1 MVTKTGL
8 EVVQIPAGKMKNFAY
23 LVCCPHSGDA
33 LAVDPSF
40 GAAALLAEVE
50 KRNLNLQLVLNT
62 HGHNDHIV
70 GNKEV
75 LTATGA
81 RLAAHPQA
89 VAEADLLLD
98 EGTSVTLGET
108 VIEILFTP
116 GHHPG
121 HVCLHLPGALITG
134 DVLFVTRVGRAD
146 LAGSDPAALYHSLK
160 RLAGFPGETL
170 VYPGHDYGPKPV
182 STIAYERQ
190 HNPFMRC
197 EDLESFLRLRM
208 G

>member
-23 LVCCPHSGDA
+23 LVYCPNSGDA

-50 KRNLNLQLVLNT
+50 KREVNLQLVLNT
-62 HGHNDHIV
+62 HGHNDHLA

-75 LTATGA
+75 LAATGA
-81 RLAAHPQA
+81 RLAAHPLA

-98 EGTSVTLGET
+98 EGMIVTLGDT
-108 VIEILFTP
+108 AIEVLYTP

-146 LAGSDPAALYHSLK
+146 LAGSDPAALYHSLR
-160 RLAGFPGETL
+160 RLADFPGETL

-197 EDLESFLRLRM
+197 ENLESFLRLRM

>member
-1 MVTKTGL
+1 MVTRTGL
-8 EVVQIPAGKMKNFAY
+8 EIVQIPAGKMKNFAY
-23 LVCCPHSGDA
+23 LICCPNSGDA

-50 KRNLNLQLVLNT
+50 GRGVNLQLVLNT
-62 HGHNDHIV
+62 HGHNDHLV
-70 GNKEV
+70 GNKAV
-75 LTATGA
+75 LAATGA
-81 RLAAHPQA
+81 RLAAHPKA

-98 EGTSVTLGET
+98 EGMIVTLGDT
-108 VIEILFTP
+108 AIEILYTP

-121 HVCLHLPGALITG
+121 HVCLHLPGALLTG
-134 DVLFVTRVGRAD
+134 DTLFVTRVGRAD
-146 LAGSDPAALYHSLK
+146 LTGSDPAALYHSLQ

-170 VYPGHDYGPKPV
+170 VYPGHDYGPQPV

-190 HNPFMRC
+190 HNPFLRC
-197 EDLESFLRLRM
+197 HDLDAFLRLRM

>member
-8 EVVQIPAGKMKNFAY
+8 EVVQIPAGKMKNFSY
-23 LVCCPHSGDA
+23 LIYCPNSGEA

-40 GAAALLAEVE
+40 GAKALLAEVE
-50 KRNLNLQLVLNT
+50 ERKVNLQLVLNT
-62 HGHNDHIV
+62 HGHNDHLA
-70 GNKEV
+70 GNEEV
-75 LTATGA
+75 LAATGA
-81 RLAAHPQA
+81 RLAAHPLA

-98 EGTSVTLGET
+98 EGMTVTLGDT
-108 VIEILFTP
+108 AIEILFTP

-146 LAGSDPAALYHSLK
+146 LAGSDPAALYHSLR

>member
-1 MVTKTGL
+1 MVSEAGL
-8 EVVQIPAGKMKNFAY
+8 KVLQIPAGEMKNFAY
-23 LVCCPHSGDA
+23 LIYCPNSGDA

-50 KRNLNLQLVLNT
+50 RCGVNLKLVLNT
-62 HGHNDHIV
+62 HGHNDHLV
-70 GNKEV
+70 GNKAV
-75 LTATGA
+75 LAATGA

-89 VAEADLLLD
+89 VPEADLLLD
-98 EGTSVTLGET
+98 EGCIVTLGDT
-108 VIEILFTP
+108 AIEVLYTP

-121 HVCLHLPGALITG
+121 HICLHLPGALVTG
-134 DVLFVTRVGRAD
+134 DTLFVTRVGRAD
-146 LAGSDPAALYHSLK
+146 LAGSDPAALYHSLG

-170 VYPGHDYGPKPV
+170 VYPGHDYGPQPV

-197 EDLESFLRLRM
+197 EDLDSFLRLRM

>member
-1 MVTKTGL
+1 MVTRTGL
-8 EVVQIPAGKMKNFAY
+8 EIVQIPAGKMKNFAY
-23 LVCCPHSGDA
+23 LICCPNSGDA

-50 KRNLNLQLVLNT
+50 GRGVNLQLVLDT
-62 HGHNDHIV
+62 HGHNDHLV
-70 GNKEV
+70 GNKAV
-75 LTATGA
+75 LAATGA
-81 RLAAHPQA
+81 RLAAHPKA

-98 EGTSVTLGET
+98 EGMIVTLGDT
-108 VIEILFTP
+108 AIEILYTP

-121 HVCLHLPGALITG
+121 HVCLHLPGALLTG
-134 DVLFVTRVGRAD
+134 DTLFVTRVGRAD
-146 LAGSDPAALYHSLK
+146 LTGSDPAALYHSLQ

-170 VYPGHDYGPKPV
+170 VYPGHDYGPQPV

>member
-1 MVTKTGL
+1 MVKETGL
-8 EVVQIPAGKMKNFAY
+8 EVVQIPAGEMKNFAY
-23 LVCCPHSGDA
+23 LICCPNTGDA

-50 KRNLNLQLVLNT
+50 RREVNLKMVLNT
-62 HGHNDHIV
+62 HGHNDHLA
-70 GNKEV
+70 GNQAV
-75 LTATGA
+75 LAATGA

-98 EGTSVTLGET
+98 EGTIVTLGDT
-108 VIEILFTP
+108 AIEVLYTP

-121 HVCLHLPGALITG
+121 HVCLHLPGALLTG
-134 DVLFVTRVGRAD
+134 DTLFVTRVGRAD
-146 LAGSDPAALYHSLK
+146 LAGSDPAALYHSLR
-160 RLAGFPGETL
+160 RLADFPGETL
-170 VYPGHDYGPKPV
+170 VYPGHDYGPQPV

-190 HNPFMRC
+190 HNPFLRC